1 MKSMTGYG
9 RGEFQESNKGFVVEI
24 KTINHRYNDIIVKMP
39 KHISHLEEMVKRN
52 IKEKVNRGRVEVY
65 INMESVEGNDVEVS
79 VNLALAKS
87 YKEAAEKIARELSI
101 AGELSL
107 ESIMKFPDVLK
118 AEKRED
124 DEDELEK
131 ALFGALEAALK
142 SLVVM
147 RSREGE
153 KLLEDMQ
160 DKLDNIDCKI
170 SEIGKRSPRVV
181 SEYKEKLNQRITDM
195 LEGKYELD
203 EARLANEIA
212 YFADKSGID
221 EELVRL
227 RSHISQARSTAQSEG
242 AVGKKLDFIVQEMNR
257 ETNTIGSKVGDIE
270 ITNMVVDIK
279 TEIEKI
285 REQVQNVE

>member
-9 RGEFQESNKGFVVEI
+9 RGEFQESNKSFVVEI
-24 KTINHRYNDIIVKMP
+24 KTINHRYNDILVKMP
-39 KHISHLEEMVKRN
+39 RHISHLEEMVKRS

-65 INMESVEGNDVEVS
+65 INMESVEGNDVEVA

-87 YKEAAEKIARELSI
+87 YKEAAEKISRELSI

-118 AEKRED
+118 AEKLED
-124 DEDELEK
+124 DEDELK
-131 ALFGALEAALK
+131 RALYGALEKAIEAL
-142 SLVVM
+142 VGM

-153 KLLEDMQ
+153 KLREDMIE
-160 DKLDNIDCKI
+160 KLGNIDSKI
-170 SEIGKRSPRVV
+170 SEIEKRAPLVV
-181 SEYKEKLNQRITDM
+181 SEYKEKLNQRISDM

-203 EARLANEIA
+203 ESRLANEVA

-257 ETNTIGSKVGDIE
+257 EANTIGSKVGDID

-279 TEIEKI
+279 TEIEKV
-285 REQVQNVE
+285 REQVQNIE

>member
-9 RGEFQESNKGFVVEI
+9 RGEFQESNKSFVVEI
-24 KTINHRYNDIIVKMP
+24 KTINHRYNDILVKMP
-39 KHISHLEEMVKRN
+39 KHISHLEDMVKRS

-65 INMESVEGNDVEVS
+65 INMESVEGNDAEVT

-87 YKEAAEKIARELSI
+87 YKKAAEKISRELSVK
-101 AGELSL
+101 GELSL

-118 AEKRED
+118 AEKLEE
-124 DEDELEK
+124 DEDELK
-131 ALFGALEAALK
+131 SALSGALEAAIA
-142 SLVVM
+142 SLVEM
-147 RSREGE
+147 RAVEGK
-153 KLLEDMQ
+153 KLLEDMMQ
-160 DKLDNIDCKI
+160 KLDKIEERI
-170 SEIGKRSPRVV
+170 SEIEKRAPSVV
-181 SEYKEKLNQRITDM
+181 SEYKEKLNQRIAEM

-203 EARLANEIA
+203 EARLANEVA

-227 RSHISQARSTAQSEG
+227 KSHVEQARSTARSEG

-257 ETNTIGSKVGDIE
+257 ETNTIGSKVGDVE

-279 TEIEKI
+279 TEIEKV
-285 REQVQNVE
+285 REQIQNVE